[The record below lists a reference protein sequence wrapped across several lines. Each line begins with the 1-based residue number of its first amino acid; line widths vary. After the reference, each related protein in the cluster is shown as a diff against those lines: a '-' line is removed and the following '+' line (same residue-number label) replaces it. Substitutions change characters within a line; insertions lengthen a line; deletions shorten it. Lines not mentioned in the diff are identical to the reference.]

1 MTFRNNDESHAH
13 SLQTLNTLFEY
24 DDFMESIGTL
34 VDLGCGAGADLEWWA
49 TRTTRDDAPIPLN
62 IRCTGIDTG
71 PTPAVVKKH
80 SNIVYQK
87 IDFENTENLP
97 AKSKFDVL
105 WCHDAFQYCINPLA
119 TLAKWNAIAEDGGM
133 LSMAVPQTTNMDI
146 RQLSFVQPTG
156 CYYHH
161 TVVSLMHMLAVNG
174 WDCNSGFFLKQPDD
188 EFIHV
193 IVYKSEH
200 APMDPKTTTWYE
212 LAEKNLLPETATA
225 SVLRYGHPRQQDLV
239 LAWID
244 KSLSWLGQQ

>member
-1 MTFRNNDESHAH
+1 MTFRNDDESHTH

-24 DDFMESIGTL
+24 DDFMESVGTL
-34 VDLGCGAGADLEWWA
+34 VDLGCGPGLDLEWWA
-49 TRTTRDDAPIPLN
+49 TRTTRDDVPLPLN
-62 IRCTGIDTG
+62 IRCTGVDIVAT
-71 PTPAVVKKH
+71 PTVVKKH

-97 AKSKFDVL
+97 KKSKFDVL
-105 WCHDAFQYCINPLA
+105 WCHDAFQYCVDPLA
-119 TLAKWNAIAEDGGM
+119 TLAKWNAIAEAGGM

-174 WDCNSGFFLKQPDD
+174 WDCNSGFFLKQPND

-193 IVYKSEH
+193 IAYKSDH
-200 APMDPKTTTWYE
+200 APMNPKTTTWYE
-212 LAEKNLLPETATA
+212 LAEKNLLPESAIA
-225 SVLRYGHPRQQDLV
+225 SIHRYGHVRQQDLV

>member
-1 MTFRNNDESHAH
+1 MTFRNHDESHAH

-34 VDLGCGAGADLEWWA
+34 VDLGCGTGQDLEWWA

-97 AKSKFDVL
+97 KKSKFDVL
-105 WCHDAFQYCINPLA
+105 WCHDAFQYCINPLT
-119 TLAKWNAIAEDGGM
+119 TLAKWNTIAEPGGM
-133 LSMAVPQTTNMDI
+133 LIMAVPQTTNMDI
-146 RQLSFVQPTG
+146 RQLSFVQPSG

-174 WDCNSGFFLKQPDD
+174 WDCNSGFFLKRPDD
-188 EFIHV
+188 EVIHV
-193 IVYKSEH
+193 IAYKSEH

-225 SVLRYGHPRQQDLV
+225 SVQRHGYVRQQDLV

>member
-1 MTFRNNDESHAH
+1 MTFRNDDESHTH

-24 DDFMESIGTL
+24 DDFMESVGTL
-34 VDLGCGAGADLEWWA
+34 VDLGCGPGLDLEWWA
-49 TRTTRDDAPIPLN
+49 TRTTRDDVPLPLN
-62 IRCTGIDTG
+62 IRCTGVDIVAT
-71 PTPAVVKKH
+71 PTVVKKH

-97 AKSKFDVL
+97 KKSKFDVL
-105 WCHDAFQYCINPLA
+105 WCHDAFQYCVDPLA
-119 TLAKWNAIAEDGGM
+119 TLAKWNAIAEAGGM

-174 WDCNSGFFLKQPDD
+174 WDCNSGFFLKRPDD

-193 IVYKSEH
+193 IAYKSTH
-200 APMDPKTTTWYE
+200 APMPYSTTTWYE
-212 LAEKNLLPETATA
+212 LAEKDLLPETAVT
-225 SVLRYGHPRQQDLV
+225 SIRRHGTLRQQDLV
-239 LAWID
+239 LSWID
-244 KSLSWLGQQ
+244 KNLSWMGQQ